1 MSDDLAFCE
10 DWSEVTRRK
19 DAKPRRRTPAKKD
32 MGTRYERSVTTRSE
46 CRRRKALRRESS
58 EPGNKENRERDAQ
71 GKKVV
76 D

>member
-32 MGTRYERSVTTRSE
+32 MGRATRDQS
-46 CRRRKALRRESS
+46 RREASV
-58 EPGNKENRERDAQ
+58 GGGKHCDENHRSQETKRIESATRR
-71 GKKVV
+71 GKK
-76 D
+76 